1 MTGSRHGRRP
11 VNRPVAVAAAVLLAL
26 AAAACGTSAT
36 GSNGGGTKTTVTTT
50 DSAGKTVTTTELT
63 LTAQDYYTD
72 EPGHTLWAN
81 TLTQCGT
88 ESGVTVKQQTIPG
101 VQLIAKVLQEASSH
115 TMPDLLMLDNPDMQQ
130 IATTGALTPLSDYGL
145 DTAGFYPTIL
155 SAGTYQGKVY
165 GLAPTVNSIALIYNK
180 KLLAKAGITTPPTT
194 WAELSADAQKA
205 TGSGVYGL
213 AMSAIASSE
222 GTWQFLPFF
231 WTAGADLKN
240 LDSPEAARALTYWKS
255 FIDNGTMSKSS
266 LNWSQAN
273 VNDQFI
279 AGKAAFMINGP
290 WNFPNLDAAKG
301 LDYGVA
307 SIPVPKAG
315 DKVAA
320 PLGGEVWTVPVTSP
334 ERQKAAAKVI
344 ACLNSPANQL
354 KFAKANYTVPSRSS
368 VSQAYAKQV
377 PAMASFVTEVS
388 TARARTAEL
397 GTKWPVAATAIY
409 NAIQSV
415 LTGKASVA
423 DALAT
428 AQKSS
433 TNGS

>member
-1 MTGSRHGRRP
+1 MTGSRRSRRR
-11 VNRPVAVAAAVLLAL
+11 VSRAVALAAVVPLAL

-36 GSNGGGTKTTVTTT
+36 GSSGGGTKTTVITT
-50 DSAGKTVTTTELT
+50 DSAGKTVTTTKLT

-81 TLTQCGT
+81 TLAQCGT
-88 ESGVTVKQQTIPG
+88 ATGVTVKQQSIPG

-130 IATTGALTPLSDYGL
+130 IATTGALTPLSDYGV

-155 SAGTYQGKVY
+155 AAGTYQGKVY
-165 GLAPTVNSIALIYNK
+165 GLAPNVNSIALMYNK
-180 KLLAKAGITTPPTT
+180 KLLTKAGITTPPTT
-194 WAELSADAQKA
+194 WAELSADAKMA
-205 TGSGVYGL
+205 TSSGVYGL
-213 AMSAIASSE
+213 AMSAIASYE
-222 GTWQFLPFF
+222 GSWQFLPFF

-240 LDSPEAARALTYWKS
+240 LDSPQAAQALTYWKS

-266 LNWSQAN
+266 LNWTQGN
-273 VNDQFI
+273 VDDQFI

-315 DKVAA
+315 DKVVA
-320 PLGGEVWTVPVTSP
+320 PLGGEVWTVPVTSSD
-334 ERQKAAAKVI
+334 RQKAAAKVVS
-344 ACLNSPANQL
+344 CLNSPANQL
-354 KFAKANYTVPSRSS
+354 KFGKASFTVPSRIA
-368 VSQAYAKQV
+368 VSQDFAKQV
-377 PAMASFVTEVS
+377 PSMASFVTEVS

-397 GTKWPVAATAIY
+397 GTKWPVTATAIY
-409 NAIQSV
+409 NAIQSA
-415 LTGKASVA
+415 LTGKESVSQ
-423 DALAT
+423 ALAT

-433 TNGS
+433 KNGS